1 MLVTRPA
8 DFLGQTF
15 FDVRE
20 LLTLFNLEGTLI
32 DSNGLWTEH
41 LSSDSHF
48 CTLKTEQR
56 KTKKSKATEDAM
68 LERAWQQ
75 QKCGTF
81 RVTQQQAKIFCEMP
95 A

>member
-56 KTKKSKATEDAM
+56 KTKKSKATEGAT
-68 LERAWQQ
+68 LGESVATAN
-75 QKCGTF
+75 KCGTF
-81 RVTQQQAKIFCEMP
+81 RVTQQ
-95 A
+95 

>member
-56 KTKKSKATEDAM
+56 KTKKSKATEGAA
-68 LERAWQQ
+68 LGKSVATAN
-75 QKCGTF
+75 KCGTF
-81 RVTQQQAKIFCEMP
+81 RVTQQ
-95 A
+95 